1 MFRLTIKLVIAGL
14 IAHAAYR
21 CVPPYWNYIKF
32 RDAVEEAVMYHNTP
46 SFSGHRQTPDQLLD
60 KLAQLA
66 DDNNVPLD
74 RSDFQ
79 LAVTAKEMTI
89 DARYTVEFE
98 YFPKSFKPHEFV
110 IHAEGEPSKYR
121 TAGH

>member
-21 CVPPYWNYIKF
+21 CVPPYWNYMKF
-32 RDAVEEAVMYHNTP
+32 KDAVEEAVMYHNTP
-46 SFSGHRQTPDQLLD
+46 SFSGRRLSPDQLLD
-60 KLAQLA
+60 KVARLAA
-66 DDNNVPLD
+66 ENNVPLE

-79 LAVTAKEMTI
+79 LTATAQSTTI

-98 YFPKSFKPHEFV
+98 YLPRQSKPHEFV

-121 TAGH
+121 TTVR

>member
-21 CVPPYWNYIKF
+21 CVPPYWNHMKF
-32 RDAVEEAVMYHNTP
+32 QDAVDEAILFHNTP
-46 SFSGHRQTPDQLLD
+46 SFLGRRESPDQLLD
-60 KLAQLA
+60 KVARLAQE
-66 DDNNVPLD
+66 NSIPLE

-79 LAVTAKEMTI
+79 LTLSSQATTI
-89 DARYTVEFE
+89 DARYTVKLE
-98 YFPKSFKPHEFV
+98 YLPRQFKPHEFV

-121 TAGH
+121 NSAR